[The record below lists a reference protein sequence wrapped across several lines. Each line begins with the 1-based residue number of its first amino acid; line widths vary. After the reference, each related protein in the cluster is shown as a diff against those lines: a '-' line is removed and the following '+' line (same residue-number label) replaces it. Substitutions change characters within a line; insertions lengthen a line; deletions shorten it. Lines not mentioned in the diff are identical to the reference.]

1 MKSTEYELL
10 VRDIQQALLRAQALE
25 TIRVEHNIKLKGVSG
40 QEHQI
45 DVYWEYRIAGVTHR
59 VALECKF
66 HKVRVDVGVV
76 RDFWGVLDDIPGLRG
91 VIVSPVGFTS
101 GAKTYATSKGIGL
114 KVFRAAQDADY
125 KGRLRAIHINL
136 TARVP
141 LNPRLQMNLDESWI
155 ASNLTPERQEFLR
168 IIESTAEI
176 ETQGIIIENRDTG
189 ETILLSRISAYL
201 PVIELENISGTHTWE
216 KTFENGYWVYQ
227 PSRLELKLS
236 SVKVDYEVGE
246 RTHKIVID
254 GGDIA
259 NTLVQ
264 DALEET
270 LLFVNE
276 QGGVTGD
283 SELEGIHYY

>member
-1 MKSTEYELL
+1 MKSTEYELF
-10 VRDIQQALLRAQALE
+10 VRDIQQALLRTQALE

-66 HKVRVDVGVV
+66 HKVRVDVGIV

-101 GAKTYATSKGIGL
+101 GAKTYASSKGIGL
-114 KVFRAAQDADY
+114 KVVRAAKDADY

-136 TARVP
+136 TVRVP
-141 LNPRLQMNLDESWI
+141 LNPRLQMNLDESWL
-155 ASNLTPERQEFLR
+155 ASNLTPERQEFIR
-168 IIESTAEI
+168 IIKSNARI
-176 ETQGIIIENRDTG
+176 ETQGVIIEDRDTG
-189 ETILLSRISAYL
+189 ETILLSSISDYL
-201 PVIELENISGTHTWE
+201 PVIELENISGIHTWE
-216 KTFENGYWVYQ
+216 KTLKNGYWVYH
-227 PSRLELKLS
+227 PNHFELKIS
-236 SVKVDYEVGE
+236 SIKVDYEVGE
-246 RTHKIVID
+246 ATHEIVIN

-276 QGGVTGD
+276 QGGITGD
-283 SELEGIHYY
+283 IELEGIHYY